1 MSSARIYRDSLRF
14 DGRRPDLTL
23 FLAPDVS
30 NAEVLDSPEYQAAQ
44 RLRRAADTV
53 PHTNPI
59 VSRTKIPKPST
70 LQRNPKRQR
79 SDVRHRAAS
88 DAETWRQLISHEAK
102 GAHLGVTRP
111 WWPLQPAR

>member
-1 MSSARIYRDSLRF
+1 MSSAHIYRDSLRF

-30 NAEVLDSPEYQAAQ
+30 NAEVLDSPEYRAAQ

-59 VSRTKIPKPST
+59 VSRTNIPKPSDT
-70 LQRNPKRQR
+70 VP
-79 SDVRHRAAS
+79 SVRRHQESSR
-88 DAETWRQLISHEAK
+88 TQ
-102 GAHLGVTRP
+102 GQG
-111 WWPLQPAR
+111 